1 MTRDERALHFVPAW
15 LWGAL
20 AVTLAAQ
27 VAWQVLL
34 PPPRMGG
41 EDLPAAPRPE
51 ALRLASFG
59 EAPAAAR
66 LALMYV
72 QAFDLGGANQLPYQK
87 LDYGRL
93 VGWLEAALQLDPR
106 SDYALFLASRL
117 YTEVRDPARARAMMD
132 FVYRA
137 FLGDPDRRWAALAH
151 CAILAKHRL
160 GDLSLARRYA
170 GAVARLT
177 TSQRV
182 APWARQMEVFILE
195 DMNEF
200 EAARVL
206 LGAMLEA
213 GQIDDPAEASFLK
226 QRLDQLEA
234 RIAQKVK

>member
-1 MTRDERALHFVPAW
+1 
-15 LWGAL
+15 
-20 AVTLAAQ
+20 
-27 VAWQVLL
+27 
-34 PPPRMGG
+34 
-41 EDLPAAPRPE
+41 
-51 ALRLASFG
+51 
-59 EAPAAAR
+59 
-66 LALMYV
+66 
-72 QAFDLGGANQLPYQK
+72 
-87 LDYGRL
+87 
-93 VGWLEAALQLDPR
+93 
-106 SDYALFLASRL
+106 
-117 YTEVRDPARARAMMD
+117 MMD